1 MNKYEIRS
9 QKKKSAIIEA
19 SLELFSNKGFTAV
32 SIKDIATLANVSQ
45 VSIYNYFGNK
55 EALVQE
61 CVTIVMQDTLQIAQ
75 KLLSEEIDFKEK
87 LYKALSIC
95 SNQINQS
102 LHEYFSH
109 SALEDTV
116 LLKYLVEN
124 INKIKKD
131 IYRSY
136 IELGKQ
142 ENIIDN
148 SISTS
153 TILDFMEAINSI
165 GIEAENI
172 EIKQQELH
180 KLFLYGII
188 GKNK

>member
-9 QKKKSAIIEA
+9 QKKKSAIINA
-19 SLELFSNKGFTAV
+19 SLELFSDKGFTAV
-32 SIKDIATLANVSQ
+32 SIKDIAALANVSQ

-61 CVTIVMQDTLQIAQ
+61 CVTVVMKDTMQIAQ
-75 KLLSEEIDFKEK
+75 NLLTEEMEFKEK

-116 LLKYLVEN
+116 LLKFLVEN

-131 IYRSY
+131 IYKSY

-142 ENIIDN
+142 ENVIDH
-148 SISTS
+148 SISTA

-165 GIEAENI
+165 EIESDKI
-172 EIKQQELH
+172 KIKQQELH

-188 GKNK
+188 GKSK

>member
-9 QKKKSAIIEA
+9 QKKKSAIINA
-19 SLELFSNKGFTAV
+19 SLELFSEKGFTAV
-32 SIKDIATLANVSQ
+32 SIKDIAALANVSQ

-61 CVTIVMQDTLQIAQ
+61 CVTIVMKDTMQIAQ
-75 KLLSEEIDFKEK
+75 NLLTEEMEFKEK

-116 LLKYLVEN
+116 LLKFLVEN

-131 IYRSY
+131 IYKSY

-142 ENIIDN
+142 ENVIDD
-148 SISTS
+148 SISTA

-165 GIEAENI
+165 EIESDKTK
-172 EIKQQELH
+172 IKQQELH

-188 GKNK
+188 GKSK